1 MLQPC
6 QDGLDEVGLSVF
18 HPPLLVQ
25 PGVVV
30 DHFKRIGSDGCEVGD
45 RARLGEEVVAQ
56 CFGDAEV
63 SHDAGA
69 HSHRHGF
76 QGRRG

>member
-30 DHFKRIGSDGCEVGD
+30 DHFKRIGSDCRKIGN
-45 RARLGEEVVAQ
+45 RAGLGEEVVAQ
-56 CFGDAEV
+56 GFGDPEV

-69 HSHRHGF
+69 HAHRHGLK
-76 QGRRG
+76 GRRG